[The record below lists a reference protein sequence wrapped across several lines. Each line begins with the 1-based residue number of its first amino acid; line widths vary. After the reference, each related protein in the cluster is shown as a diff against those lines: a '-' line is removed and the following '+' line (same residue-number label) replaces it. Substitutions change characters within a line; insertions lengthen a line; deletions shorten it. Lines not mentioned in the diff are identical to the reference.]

1 MKALLPI
8 ILIGVL
14 IAGLGGGVT
23 VASYRHYKQR
33 GIRND
38 NPGNIE
44 RGKTKWV
51 GMRPIQTDSR
61 YLQFENAEYGIRALY
76 RTLLTYR
83 NSHGLNTIRG
93 IINRWAPP
101 AENNT
106 AAYIAFVSK
115 LLKVGA
121 DTPLTTATQYME
133 LIKAI
138 TRKENSVMPYSDA
151 EILKGMRLAVTS

>member
-8 ILIGVL
+8 ILMGVL
-14 IAGLGGGVT
+14 IAGLGGGVA

-51 GMRPIQTDSR
+51 GMRPVQTDSR
-61 YLQFENAEYGIRALY
+61 FLQFIDAEHGIRALY
-76 RTLLTYR
+76 KTLLTYR
-83 NSHGLNTIRG
+83 NSHGLTTIRG

-101 AENNT
+101 SENNT
-106 AAYIAFVSK
+106 DAYIAGVAK
-115 LLKVGA
+115 ALKISA
-121 DTPLTTATQYME
+121 DTPLTNATQYME
-133 LIKAI
+133 LIKSI
-138 TRKENSVMPYSDA
+138 TQHENGVMPYSDA
-151 EILKGMRLAVTS
+151 EILKGMRLGVTS